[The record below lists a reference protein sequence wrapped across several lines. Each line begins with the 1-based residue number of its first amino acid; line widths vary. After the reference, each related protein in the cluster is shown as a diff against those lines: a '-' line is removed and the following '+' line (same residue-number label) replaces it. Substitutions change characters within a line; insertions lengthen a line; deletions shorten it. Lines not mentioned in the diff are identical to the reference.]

1 MLLGRGGKESN
12 IVSNAV
18 VNVPVFFF
26 VVVAGRCRA
35 KKQHALADKLNFAA
49 HHHIVITQKL
59 KRAAHTHPTQSAAM
73 YDEHL
78 QQAPPEYGS
87 QASILSAVVRSLP
100 MLGRSMNSSSSST
113 GESSSE
119 ATTTEGCYHATR
131 RSLLQAL
138 QLSHV
143 LLSAI
148 EKTNQSLNDPEMMQG
163 NGPLL
168 AVEATK
174 TRLLGFKE
182 LCLKSRALEQSALDA
197 LDGMGAPV
205 THEAAISPSGGGG
218 WMTLREI
225 GLLTKGPVSA
235 QQAETERALQTENTK
250 LRIKAEGLRRQ
261 VELLSSSLAAGT
273 TLTARAATQAEVPS
287 PSPVKRAAAEPI
299 EVLCDSARMVVK
311 LQRELEEK
319 EELLVGLRR
328 TVRDVANDRYPILE
342 ERDDLQHKMQV
353 SCVAG

>member
-1 MLLGRGGKESN
+1 MCSSLWWWLVG
-12 IVSNAV
+12 V
-18 VNVPVFFF
+18 
-26 VVVAGRCRA
+26 CA

-49 HHHIVITQKL
+49 HHHFVITQKL
-59 KRAAHTHPTQSAAM
+59 KPLPHTHPTQSAAM
-73 YDEHL
+73 YDEHP

-100 MLGRSMNSSSSST
+100 TPGRSMNSSSSSST

-119 ATTTEGCYHATR
+119 ATTSEGCYHATR
-131 RSLLQAL
+131 RSLLQVL
-138 QLSHV
+138 QLSQV

-205 THEAAISPSGGGG
+205 THEAAISLSGGGG

-261 VELLSSSLAAGT
+261 VELLSSSLAVGT
-273 TLTARAATQAEVPS
+273 TLTTRAATQAEVPS

-299 EVLCDSARMVVK
+299 EALCDSARMVVK

-319 EELLVGLRR
+319 EELLVGVRR

-342 ERDDLQHKMQV
+342 ERD
-353 SCVAG
+353 AGELCRGLGERICMY